1 MVKKRRQGDPY
12 SKESDSSSE
21 ENFNAEKNRSD
32 QKCSHVKKAVDL
44 QRLRRQFKKSS
55 IENEKCVE
63 CAKLPDSDNPAAGNN
78 EFEYDRTLWMCLN
91 CGTNLCG
98 RSVNKHALLHYN
110 VCHTMHF
117 FFSFDILVDFYYIF
131 FFIETSIRFSCVNTQ
146 YYNVNAG
153 CFQQCTQNQIY

>member
-12 SKESDSSSE
+12 DKDSDSSSE
-21 ENFNAEKNRSD
+21 DNFVGDKSRCEP
-32 QKCSHVKKAVDL
+32 KCPHVKKAVDL
-44 QRLRRQFKKSS
+44 QRLRRQFKKTS

-63 CAKLPDSDNPAAGNN
+63 CAKLPAAENPAANGDAD

-110 VCHTMHF
+110 V
-117 FFSFDILVDFYYIF
+117 
-131 FFIETSIRFSCVNTQ
+131 RF
-146 YYNVNAG
+146 A
-153 CFQQCTQNQIY
+153 